1 MTQIRRSDVLPPSV
15 LAPMSATDEGRQEMM
30 VPGET
35 HVEELRRER
44 GIVTN
49 ADFDEQL
56 LAPEDETMI
65 INMGPQHP
73 STHGVLR
80 LMLEIDGE
88 QLLRV
93 KPIVGYLHTGMEKT
107 AEDLM
112 YIQGSTNVTRM
123 DYMNPLG
130 NELTFSLAVEKLLGV
145 EVPPRAQAI
154 RVLMAELTRL
164 SSHLVWFATSGMDVG
179 ATTVMIHGFREREM
193 ILDFIEKTSG
203 LRMNTDYIRPGGV
216 AADLPDGWQDDV
228 TAILDEIPRRMDENR
243 ELVEDNPIF
252 RRRTEGIA
260 ILTREEAVALGVTG
274 PMLRATGVAW
284 DIRKAFPYS
293 GYENY
298 EFDVPTHT
306 DCDIWARYVVRI
318 AEMHESCRII
328 RQVLDTIP
336 DGDFR
341 LQDKKV
347 TPPPRHRIDVSME
360 ALIHHFKLFTE
371 GFKVPAGE
379 VYVSTESPKGE
390 LGCYLV
396 SDGGTKAYRQH
407 TRGPSYYHV
416 HSLPTMMV
424 GGLIADAV
432 MAIASIDP
440 VLGEVDR

>member
-1 MTQIRRSDVLPPSV
+1 M
-15 LAPMSATDEGRQEMM
+15 
-30 VPGET
+30 
-35 HVEELRRER
+35 
-44 GIVTN
+44 
-49 ADFDEQL
+49 
-56 LAPEDETMI
+56 
-65 INMGPQHP
+65 
-73 STHGVLR
+73 
-80 LMLEIDGE
+80 
-88 QLLRV
+88 
-93 KPIVGYLHTGMEKT
+93 
-107 AEDLM
+107 
-112 YIQGSTNVTRM
+112 
-123 DYMNPLG
+123 
-130 NELTFSLAVEKLLGV
+130 
-145 EVPPRAQAI
+145 
-154 RVLMAELTRL
+154 
-164 SSHLVWFATSGMDVG
+164 
-179 ATTVMIHGFREREM
+179 
-193 ILDFIEKTSG
+193 
-203 LRMNTDYIRPGGV
+203 
-216 AADLPDGWQDDV
+216 
-228 TAILDEIPRRMDENR
+228 
-243 ELVEDNPIF
+243 
-252 RRRTEGIA
+252 A

-318 AEMHESCRII
+318 AEMQESCRII

-341 LQDKKV
+341 TQDKKV

-379 VYVSTESPKGE
+379 VYVATESPKGE

-432 MAIASIDP
+432 MAIASTDP